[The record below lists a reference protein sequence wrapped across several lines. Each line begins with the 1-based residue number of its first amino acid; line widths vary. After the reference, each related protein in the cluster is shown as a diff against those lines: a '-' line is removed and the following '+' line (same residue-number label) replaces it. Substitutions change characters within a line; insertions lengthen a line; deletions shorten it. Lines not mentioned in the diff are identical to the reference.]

1 MMMVMILMTRKKPAA
16 SSFVGVARTPSRPTV
31 SSSPSAMPP
40 TPSAVA
46 DDHVH
51 PAAVLPQVQVKD
63 EDTVPV
69 PLRAVTPEDAVSF
82 SQDNRMDTFFDEEKK
97 MELFGGKSI
106 LVLQPMDQ
114 KSIEMYKHTPLL
126 IK

>member
-1 MMMVMILMTRKKPAA
+1 MSSHGRKKIVTVMVMILMTRKKPAA

-51 PAAVLPQVQVKD
+51 PAAVLPPVQVKD
-63 EDTVPV
+63 EETAPV
-69 PLRAVTPEDAVSF
+69 LLRAVTPEDAVSF
-82 SQDNRMDTFFDEEKK
+82 SQDETMDNFVDGKETGT
-97 MELFGGKSI
+97 FGGKLNRFS
-106 LVLQPMDQ
+106 
-114 KSIEMYKHTPLL
+114 Y
-126 IK
+126 